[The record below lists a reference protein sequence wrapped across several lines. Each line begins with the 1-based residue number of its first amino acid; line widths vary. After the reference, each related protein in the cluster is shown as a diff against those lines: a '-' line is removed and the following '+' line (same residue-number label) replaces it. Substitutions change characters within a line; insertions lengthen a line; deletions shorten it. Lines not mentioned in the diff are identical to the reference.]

1 MTEEWATDVFA
12 EQIEG
17 LKAGGA
23 DVIWIETMSSFEEAR
38 AAAAAARR
46 HGMPYV
52 TTGSFDTAGRTMMGI
67 APANWAQELTHL
79 EQPPLAVGANCGV
92 GASDL
97 LMTILA
103 MTDAEPEAVIVAK
116 GNCGVPKDAGRQDR
130 LHRHAGVMAEYA
142 RFAVDAGA
150 RIIGGCCGTSCHH
163 LAAMRKAIDG
173 HVKRSRPTAEAVVE
187 ALGPSPLPRP
197 PPAQARRAAA
207 AGGDRALKPRRAP
220 LPADCRSWRASCATG
235 PWRARAEALLAWRA
249 AEILVIAFGEMRG
262 RDEAAGQADR
272 QDRHRGL
279 HQHSVFA
286 RSRRSRDSSASAFRQ
301 DSAGTNAPAGAATTR
316 PRRQARRRRAAPPTT
331 FP

>member
-1 MTEEWATDVFA
+1 MIVAGSVGPTGDLYAPLGEMTEEWATDVFA

-116 GNCGVPKDAGRQDR
+116 GNCGVPKTQGDKIVYT
-130 LHRHAGVMAEYA
+130 RHARG
-142 RFAVDAGA
+142 DG
-150 RIIGGCCGTSCHH
+150 RIRPFRGRCRRAHHRRLLRHELPPSRRHAQGHRRPCEAFTPDRGGRGRGTWPPH
-163 LAAMRKAIDG
+163 L
-173 HVKRSRPTAEAVVE
+173 T
-187 ALGPSPLPRP
+187 PRP

-207 AGGDRALKPRRAP
+207 AGGDRALKPQRAP
-220 LPADCRSWRASCATG
+220 LPADCRSSRAFCATG
-235 PWRARAEALLAWRA
+235 PWRADRSAPRLAC
-249 AEILVIAFGEMRG
+249 GPKY
-262 RDEAAGQADR
+262 
-272 QDRHRGL
+272 
-279 HQHSVFA
+279 S
-286 RSRRSRDSSASAFRQ
+286 
-301 DSAGTNAPAGAATTR
+301 
-316 PRRQARRRRAAPPTT
+316 
-331 FP
+331 